1 MTTGETF
8 EQLVSRVTSEHPHI
22 NPAQVQRIVIEE
34 HDLLMGLEAG
44 DVVPGIVV
52 EATEERVRRFLAQ
65 GATAS
70 DERGDDVG

>member
-8 EQLVSRVTSEHPHI
+8 EQLVTRVASEHTEV

-52 EATEERVRRFLAQ
+52 EATEERVQRFVEKTEA
-65 GATAS
+65 AAE
-70 DERGDDVG
+70 DRGDDVG